1 MDELDRRLFLSN
13 LAKAT
18 FIAQAATI
26 PLLDG
31 LDLPPAK
38 EVSIPPMWL
47 RTMYMRKEYDFEKDG
62 DKILLALRF
71 VKPDR
76 LAGSALP
83 YRKHAVAMILP
94 KDTPTPGLD
103 LLSLLLQGIH
113 DAD

>member
-1 MDELDRRLFLSN
+1 MDRREFLKN
-13 LAKAT
+13 LAIST
-18 FIAQAATI
+18 SIAQAATI

-47 RTMYMRKEYDFEKDG
+47 RTMYMRKEYDFERDG

-71 VKPDR
+71 AKLDHFARSSV
-76 LAGSALP
+76 P
-83 YRKHAVAMILP
+83 YKKHAIAIILP

-103 LLSLLLQGIH
+103 ALSLLLQGISKC
-113 DAD
+113 